1 MKKMAT
7 IIFEA
12 KTTLIGAGF
21 TEMGKMLTTMS
32 GFVRPCTASEADQI
46 TTW

>member
-1 MKKMAT
+1 MKKIAT
-7 IIFEA
+7 IILEA
-12 KTTLIGAGF
+12 KTTLMGAGF

-32 GFVRPCTASEADQI
+32 GFVRPCTANDADQI